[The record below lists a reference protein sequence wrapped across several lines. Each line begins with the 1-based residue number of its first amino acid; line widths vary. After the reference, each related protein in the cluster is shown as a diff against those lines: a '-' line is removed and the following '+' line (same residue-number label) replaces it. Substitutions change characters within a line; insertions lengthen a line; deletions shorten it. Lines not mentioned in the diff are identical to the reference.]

1 MERFTISLDPGL
13 ARSFDALIAER
24 GYENRSEA
32 VRDLIREKLGQALLA
47 PGEAKW
53 GVGTVSFICD
63 RSDQVLVQRVLHLQ
77 HDHHDLVLTSQHTP
91 LDHEN
96 GLETVTLRGAIDAI
110 RTFAAHLIA
119 LRGVRNGHVHF
130 VPLHKAS
137 AHKHEGPPSA
147 LHYHLEPSV

>member
-13 ARSFDALIAER
+13 ARSFDALIAGR

-32 VRDLIREKLGQALLA
+32 VRDLIRERLGQTLLV

-53 GVGTVSFICD
+53 GIGTVSFIYD
-63 RSDQVLVQRVLHLQ
+63 RSDQMLVQRVLHLQ

-96 GLETVTLRGAIDAI
+96 GLETVTLRGAIGAI
-110 RTFAAHLIA
+110 QTFAAHLIA
-119 LRGVRNGHVHF
+119 LRGVRNGHAHF
-130 VPLHKAS
+130 LPLHKAL
-137 AHKHEGPPSA
+137 AHKHKGPPSA